1 MKFDIVKFFTSAFLG
16 SNNLFPLINIM
27 YFFVLFDE
35 VVLCMKLCWL
45 AVD

>member
-27 YFFVLFDE
+27 YFLVFDE
-35 VVLCMKLCWL
+35 VVLCMKLC
-45 AVD
+45 